1 IIATFAVMKWAG
13 YSLNGMTMIGL
24 TLVVGI
30 LVDDAI
36 VDLENIHRHMAMG
49 KSPLKAAF
57 EATDEIGLAVIATTF
72 TLVAVFVPV
81 AFMGGI
87 PGMFFRSFGLTVAVS
102 VVFSLLVARTLTPMM
117 AAYMLPEGHHAPE
130 KEPFYL
136 TTYVKILAAALRHR
150 GATVFLALV
159 IFVASLALAPFIPKG
174 LFSNGDMGEVVVQA
188 NLPEGSTLQ
197 DTTAVVDRISQ
208 LVQQRPEVAHI
219 FATAGSAG
227 GAKWDSAGG
236 ASVAQATIN
245 VLMVPKDKRKL
256 SMDAFA
262 SELSPILKQVPGAR
276 ISVTALGGVGGGKA
290 INMVMRGSDPVALDK
305 FAPVLLAQMRGLP
318 ELRDVTSSAADLR
331 PELVIRPDFARA
343 AEQGV
348 NVATIGRMAR
358 IATQGDVD
366 FNLPKF
372 NAGDQQINMRV
383 QLADSARKDLSTVG
397 DLRVPG
403 RQGLIPLNTVADI
416 QFSTGPVQ
424 LSRYDR
430 ARQITFSASPAG
442 GVPLGDA
449 MAKINALPAMKVLP
463 PGVTQDNLGQ
473 AKIMADIFGGFMF
486 AFGAGTLFIYAVLVL
501 LFGSFLQPL
510 TIMAALPLSIGGA
523 MAGLLVGGKELG
535 MMGLIGILMLMG
547 LVTKNSILL
556 VEYAIMSRAKGLPR
570 QEALMRAGQDRLRP
584 ILMTTI
590 AMIAGMLP
598 IALEIGEG
606 TERLS
611 PMAAAVI
618 GGLITSTLLTLVV
631 VPATYTYVDDFQ
643 EFVRKLIRRASGGR
657 IQATPT
663 HERAH
668 AESVTTH

>member
-1 IIATFAVMKWAG
+1 
-13 YSLNGMTMIGL
+13 
-24 TLVVGI
+24 
-30 LVDDAI
+30 
-36 VDLENIHRHMAMG
+36 
-49 KSPLKAAF
+49 
-57 EATDEIGLAVIATTF
+57 
-72 TLVAVFVPV
+72 
-81 AFMGGI
+81 
-87 PGMFFRSFGLTVAVS
+87 
-102 VVFSLLVARTLTPMM
+102 MM

-130 KEPFYL
+130 EPPFYL
-136 TTYVKILAAALRHR
+136 TTYERILAAALRHR
-150 GATVFLALV
+150 GATVFMAV
-159 IFVASLALAPFIPKG
+159 VVFFASLGLAPFIPKG

-188 NLPEGSTLQ
+188 NLPEGSTLE
-197 DTTAVVDRISQ
+197 DTTAVVDRISAM
-208 LVQQRPEVAHI
+208 LKSRPEEGHI
-219 FATAGSAG
+219 FATAGSTG

-245 VLMVPKDKRKL
+245 VLLVPKHERKL
-256 SMDAFA
+256 SPELFA
-262 SELSPILKQVPGAR
+262 AEMSPILKQVPGAR

-290 INMVMRGSDPVALDK
+290 INLVMRGSDPEALDK
-305 FAPVLLAQMRGLP
+305 FAPVLLAQMRGLT

-331 PELVIRPDFARA
+331 PELVIKPDFARA

-383 QLADSARKDLSTVG
+383 QLAENARQDLQSVG
-397 DLRVPG
+397 NLKVPG
-403 RQGLIPLNTVADI
+403 RQGLIPLNTVASLS
-416 QFSTGPVQ
+416 FSTGPVQ
-424 LSRYDR
+424 LARYDR
-430 ARQITFSASPAG
+430 ARQITFSANTAG

-449 MAKINALPAMKVLP
+449 MAKINQLPAMRALP

-556 VEYAIMSRAKGLPR
+556 VEYAIMARSHGLPR
-570 QEALMRAGQDRLRP
+570 TEALMKAGQDRLRP

-598 IALEIGEG
+598 IALEFGEG

-643 EFVRKLIRRASGGR
+643 EFVRRTIRRLSGGR
-657 IQATPT
+657 INATPS
-663 HERAH
+663 HERVHGEGVA
-668 AESVTTH
+668 TH